1 MAGRVCDL
9 WGTEP
14 GSVYGKDGVNA
25 GPPSPPAP
33 PPHTAHPPP
42 APARLRPRL
51 SPPPPPP
58 YASASSS
65 LGTMFMAWSS
75 WNSSLQAYGR
85 GRVAIASG
93 DRVVGQTGALAV
105 RPSW

>member
-1 MAGRVCDL
+1 MAGRVRDL
-9 WGTEP
+9 WGTAP
-14 GSVYGKDGVNA
+14 GGVCVEKKIEMQS
-25 GPPSPPAP
+25 PLPPAP
-33 PPHTAHPPP
+33 PPHTANLPP
-42 APARLRPRL
+42 APARLRL
-51 SPPPPPP
+51 PP